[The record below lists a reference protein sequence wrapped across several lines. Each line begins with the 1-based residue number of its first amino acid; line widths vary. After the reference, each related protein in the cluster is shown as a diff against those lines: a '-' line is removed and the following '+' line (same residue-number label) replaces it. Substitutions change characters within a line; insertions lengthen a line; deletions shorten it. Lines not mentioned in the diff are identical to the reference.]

1 MGHERASRRS
11 RFVVGLELA
20 AGFVA
25 LAIGGAIFL
34 GGFSLNTVTSGSMRP
49 SIQPGDLVVL
59 QRVPSTVLR
68 TGDVIAYVT
77 PRGGEPLL
85 HRIVTLDLRP
95 GAVLV
100 QTQGD
105 ANQTPDYGPV
115 QLDATAYRMVA
126 SIPFLGWLVELRAW
140 IWLAFGAVLLLM
152 AVRWVKGVVR
162 VSCS

>member
-1 MGHERASRRS
+1 MGVESANRRS

-20 AGFVA
+20 VGMVA
-25 LAIGGAIFL
+25 LAIGGAIFF

-59 QRVPSTVLR
+59 QRVPSTVVKV
-68 TGDVIAYVT
+68 GDVIAYVT

-85 HRIVTLDLRP
+85 HRVVSVDLRP
-95 GAVLV
+95 GVVLV

-126 SIPFLGWLVELRAW
+126 SMPFLGWLVELRAW

-152 AVRWVKGVVR
+152 TLGWVKGVVR
-162 VSCS
+162 AKL